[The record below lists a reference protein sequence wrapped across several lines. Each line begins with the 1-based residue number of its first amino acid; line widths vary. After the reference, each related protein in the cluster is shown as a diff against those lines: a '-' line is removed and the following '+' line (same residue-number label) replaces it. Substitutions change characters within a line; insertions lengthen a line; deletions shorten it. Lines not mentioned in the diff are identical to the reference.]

1 MREPAAYFVIKD
13 YGKSTST
20 TKMKHLYVRF
30 IMNVVHHSISKA
42 KFGVN
47 NKQNGKTR
55 TTSANKNLVSL
66 FTVTIHKRKMAHK
79 FNEPLT
85 VS

>member
-1 MREPAAYFVIKD
+1 
-13 YGKSTST
+13 
-20 TKMKHLYVRF
+20 
-30 IMNVVHHSISKA
+30 MNVVHHSISKA